1 MKRLLTTFLV
11 ASLLITT
18 TLSFS
23 SCKKADTN
31 STENLDSDEWIPT
44 VVNVITPDDLNSRDN
59 DDPIQCPYYPTHCQ
73 EPLYL
78 CNHGYQMWPY
88 GPICAE
94 HYHVHYFDAN
104 EDCTPETLNIPGYW
118 VCEYKGVRKHRHI
131 VSYTPYF
138 FHIDTE
144 THTGGGAWGNE

>member
-44 VVNVITPDDLNSRDN
+44 VVNVITPDDLNSRDFT
-59 DDPIQCPYYPTHCQ
+59 DPISCPYYPSHCQ
-73 EPLYL
+73 LPLYY
-78 CNHGYQMWPY
+78 CNHGYEMWPY
-88 GPICAE
+88 GPFCNE
-94 HYHVHYFDAN
+94 HYHAHTFNATD
-104 EDCTPETLNIPGYW
+104 DCTPDILNIPGYW
-118 VCEYKGVRKHRHI
+118 SCQYMGVRKHVHI
-131 VSYTPYF
+131 VSYTRF
-138 FHIDTE
+138 LWHID